1 MRKPWLILLV
11 LTVVLSV
18 VPLLGVDFPSLKVG
32 VAKAD
37 ITPEDPIQMAGY
49 AARKGLSTGVHD
61 PLSARAIVFEL
72 DGTRLA
78 FVTTDLLGFYARTA
92 EPLRE
97 AILAKTGL
105 RPAELFLSAIHT
117 HAGPALTLDAET
129 GHPNNVRYTQQLR
142 QKLPELVESALASL
156 QPASITVGEGTSP
169 IGANRR
175 ELRISPEGE
184 SSIVLG
190 RNAYGPTDKQVL
202 VVRVLKTD
210 GRALA
215 TLFDYATHATS
226 LGPQNYLISGDV
238 LGLAEQVVE
247 RISDSGGIAAAFAG
261 ASGNIDPW
269 YRVLPRFNTEP
280 GWTPEPVLLGSLL
293 GQEVVHAYRATI
305 EPQKVDRIRAAI
317 KVLQLPAK
325 GGSDSTTLPVQTLP
339 FVITAARIGD
349 VGFIGLGGEVLT
361 EIGLA
366 IKAGSPFRHTFVIT
380 HCNGAAGYL
389 VPRHLFVEG
398 GYEVQS
404 TRFAPSAAD
413 IVVRESIRLLHSLDP
428 DE

>member
-1 MRKPWLILLV
+1 MRKPWLFLLV

-18 VPLLGVDFPSLKVG
+18 VPLLGVDFTSLKVG
-32 VAKAD
+32 VAKTD
-37 ITPEDPIQMAGY
+37 ITPEHPIQMAGY
-49 AARKGLSTGVHD
+49 AGRKGLSTGVHD

-72 DGTRLA
+72 DKTRLA
-78 FVTTDLLGFYARTA
+78 FVTTDLLGFYAGTA

-117 HAGPALTLDAET
+117 HAGPSLTLDPEK
-129 GHPNNVRYTQQLR
+129 GHANNVKYTQQLR
-142 QKLPELVESALASL
+142 QRLPVLVESALANL
-156 QPASITVGEGTSP
+156 QSASITVGEGASP

-175 ELRISPEGE
+175 ELHISPEGE

-202 VVRVLKTD
+202 VLRILKTD
-210 GRALA
+210 GQALA

-238 LGLAEQVVE
+238 LGLAEQVIE
-247 RISDSGGIAAAFAG
+247 RISDSGGFAAAFAG

-269 YRVLPRFNTEP
+269 YRVLPGFNTEP
-280 GWTPEPVLLGSLL
+280 GWTPEPVLLGTLL
-293 GQEVVHAYRATI
+293 GQEVVHAYRAAI
-305 EPQKVDRIRAAI
+305 EPQRVNRIRAAV

-325 GGSDSTTLPVQTLP
+325 ATPDSTAPPAQTLP

-398 GYEVQS
+398 GYEVRS

-413 IVVRESIRLLHSLDP
+413 MVVRESIRLLHSLDP
-428 DE
+428 AE